1 MTVLTGADGQLLY
14 NETALAK
21 VRDWSITVNKDAL
34 EDTCLGDYD
43 RTYIEGLRGATG
55 SATILYDPS
64 RSSANNLLNT
74 IFATDGEDTRLT
86 FKMNRKN
93 YPDGGGT
100 FVCQGFLTSV
110 SPSVSVGDAQAVSV
124 SFQVSGPVNGNF

>member
-100 FVCQGFLTSV
+100 FICQGFLTSV

>member
-21 VRDWSITVNKDAL
+21 VRDWSITVNKDAI

-74 IFATDGEDTRLT
+74 IFTTDGEDTRLT

-124 SFQVSGPVNGNF
+124 SFQVSGPVTGNF